1 MLKHF
6 IVAAVS
12 LSSLA
17 FAGPNHGARPVSVPP
32 PPAPIVANTPYVVGG
47 PYYGNGGDHADV
59 ARARTLVGEL
69 NAAIARRDFRRVQ
82 LLDNQMQAFMQS
94 ELAESQGIY
103 GRQDNRRTVRQIRS
117 LKAQLSSLA
126 GRFDPIAMQSR
137 RSLYDGAVSVAM
149 NDLQRGNGRVYGRR

>member
-17 FAGPNHGARPVSVPP
+17 FAGPMHGARPVAVPP
-32 PPAPIVANTPYVVGG
+32 PPAPVVAQSPYVVSG

-82 LLDNQMQAFMQS
+82 VLDNQMQAFMQS

-103 GRQDNRRTVRQIRS
+103 GRTDNRGTVRQLRT
-117 LKAQLSSLA
+117 LKNQLASIA
-126 GRFDPIAMQSR
+126 GRFDPVAMQSR
-137 RSLYDGAVSVAM
+137 RSLYNGAVNVAM

>member
-17 FAGPNHGARPVSVPP
+17 FAGPHGARPVLVPP
-32 PPAPIVANTPYVVGG
+32 PPAPVVAQSPYVVSG

-69 NAAIARRDFRRVQ
+69 NSAIARRDFRRVQ

-103 GRQDNRRTVRQIRS
+103 GRGDNRSTVRQIRS
-117 LKAQLSSLA
+117 LKNQLASLN
-126 GRFDPIAMQSR
+126 GRLDPIAMQSR
-137 RSLYDGAVSVAM
+137 RSLYNQAVSVAM
-149 NDLQRGNGRVYGRR
+149 SDVQRGNGRVYGRR